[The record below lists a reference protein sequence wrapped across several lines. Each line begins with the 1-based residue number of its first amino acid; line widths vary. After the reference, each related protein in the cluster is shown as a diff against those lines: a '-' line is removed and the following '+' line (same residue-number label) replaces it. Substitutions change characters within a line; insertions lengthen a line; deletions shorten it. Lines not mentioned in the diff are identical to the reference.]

1 MIDMSENNVICT
13 NCGTLVEGN
22 NRFCTNCG
30 TPIQAP
36 RPSPPP
42 EPTLPPQPAPRLESA
57 ESLIGELKA
66 KLKVVENKAG
76 DASQKAKGVITPER
90 ASEAVKNMLSV
101 MTQVA
106 RDVKRDLPQD
116 MVNAVDLTA
125 EINLIAFSIGVSID
139 LDQLRANS
147 TPALPKQGQ

>member
-36 RPSPPP
+36 Q
-42 EPTLPPQPAPRLESA
+42 PTLPPQPAPILESA
-57 ESLIGELKA
+57 ESLIGE
-66 KLKVVENKAG
+66 LKVVENKAG
-76 DASQKAKGVITPER
+76 DASQKAKGVISPER

-125 EINLIAFSIGVSID
+125 EINLIAFTIGVSID

>member
-1 MIDMSENNVICT
+1 MSENNVICT

-30 TPIQAP
+30 THIQAP

-42 EPTLPPQPAPRLESA
+42 EPTLPPQPAPILESA
-57 ESLIGELKA
+57 ESLIEE
-66 KLKVVENKAG
+66 LKVVENKAG
-76 DASQKAKGVITPER
+76 DASQKAKGVISPEG

-147 TPALPKQGQ
+147 TPALPKREQ

>member
-1 MIDMSENNVICT
+1 MSENNVICT

-57 ESLIGELKA
+57 ESLLGE
-66 KLKVVENKAG
+66 LKVVENKAG
-76 DASQKAKGVITPER
+76 NASQKAMGAISPER
-90 ASEAVKNMLSV
+90 ASEAVINMLSV

-147 TPALPKQGQ
+147 TPALPKQEQ

>member
-1 MIDMSENNVICT
+1 MSENNVICT

-36 RPSPPP
+36 
-42 EPTLPPQPAPRLESA
+42 PPQPAPRLESA

-76 DASQKAKGVITPER
+76 DVSQKAKGAISPER

-147 TPALPKQGQ
+147 TPALPTQEQ